1 MLTYKNFVESDFDI
15 NTFKLQFIK
24 CRWCT
29 FVKLENPYAEYS
41 FDNQIFRLK
50 NFLMSFVANV
60 MPGLAEV

>member
-1 MLTYKNFVESDFDI
+1 MLTNKNFVESDFDI
-15 NTFKLQFIK
+15 NTFQTPIH
-24 CRWCT
+24 RWCT

-50 NFLMSFVANV
+50 NFLMSFDANV